1 MTNQTPIGNHIYLS
15 AVDRDEHGRRRAY
28 RVAGN
33 PDTSRRF
40 EAAGIV
46 TPTDISDVEA
56 VVIMEE
62 VLGLARPEYNLRQA
76 CRVVPMDTLTHK
88 IDVYTKLSASEK
100 VEPLEEPEIQKHG
113 RTRVSF
119 DLWKNVVHV
128 AAEDAAQKRSAHN
141 DLALQIEDAAKA
153 LAYSENSQ
161 IATVIE
167 AATNTS
173 AGSDWGTVTDG
184 RSANS
189 PYEDIMTA
197 FDTIRGT
204 NGFKPDKIL
213 AHPYVWMDFFG
224 NDYVKGQLQGEV
236 LPNLDQAFTVPG
248 LPGMTGISDWA
259 LTNTQCLVL
268 DSRNAVVL
276 GEGPTSAEK
285 YRNAAAGYDAYIIRQ
300 WLEPQIV
307 QEGAIY
313 KLTAVHA

>member
-1 MTNQTPIGNHIYLS
+1 MSNHETIGNHIYLS
-15 AVDRDEHGRRRAY
+15 AVDRDEKGRRRAY

-46 TPTDISDVEA
+46 TPTDIADVEA

-62 VLGLARPEYNLRQA
+62 VLGLARPEYTLRQA

-161 IATVIE
+161 IATIME

-173 AGSDWGTVTDG
+173 AGSDWGTITDG

-189 PYEDIMTA
+189 PFADIMTA
-197 FDTIRGT
+197 INTIRGT
-204 NGFKPDKIL
+204 NGFKPDMVL

-224 NDYVKGQLQGEV
+224 NDFVKGQLKGEV
-236 LPNLDQAFTVPG
+236 MPNLDQMFT
-248 LPGMTGISDWA
+248 LPGMPGMKGLSDWA
-259 LTNTQCLVL
+259 LTNTQALVL
-268 DSRNAVVL
+268 DSKNAVVL
-276 GEGPTSAEK
+276 GDGPTSAEK
-285 YRNAAAGYDAYIIRQ
+285 YRNAPAGFDAYIVRQ
-300 WLEPQIV
+300 WLEPKIV
-307 QEGAIY
+307 QQDAIY
-313 KLTAVHA
+313 ELTAVHA